1 MQLINEC
8 KEVISGAIIGKYYY
22 QDMTLSVL
30 TADDKSRIE
39 AVDNDINGFEEDV
52 QSLLSVRIFI
62 KMCYFY
68 FFRMKHRF
76 LSFNSEDQIM
86 PNVEAPLL
94 TPLLF

>member
-52 QSLLSVRIFI
+52 QSLLSVR
-62 KMCYFY
+62 
-68 FFRMKHRF
+68 
-76 LSFNSEDQIM
+76 
-86 PNVEAPLL
+86 NVEK
-94 TPLLF
+94 LFSVCFRIERIFFP